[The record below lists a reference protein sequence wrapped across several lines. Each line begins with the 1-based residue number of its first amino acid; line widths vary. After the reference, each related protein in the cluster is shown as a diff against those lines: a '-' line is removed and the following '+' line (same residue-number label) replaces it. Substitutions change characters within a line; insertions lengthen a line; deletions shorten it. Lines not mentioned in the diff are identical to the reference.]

1 MKPTL
6 VPLNS
11 LFANSSAALPGLI
24 DGRQFTF
31 EDSIRG
37 LSVVVT

>member
-1 MKPTL
+1 MRTL

-11 LFANSSAALPGLI
+11 LFANRSAALPGLLTA
-24 DGRQFTF
+24 GNSPF